1 MSSKTLFL
9 VLTILNTLPI
19 LLFHFYPSLDGPS
32 HIYNSNLLREIL
44 LHHNESLSQF
54 FTINPNLVPNWSS
67 HFILLLFRF
76 VFSSV
81 VADKIFLLLLALLLP
96 YVVYLIINRFSPEN
110 RILAV
115 FALPFVYTYLFG
127 LGFYNYCLGV
137 TVFLGT
143 LFFWLSR
150 NKRLSILN
158 SGILLL
164 LFQISFFTHILI
176 FILTFSS
183 VGLYSLIKLL
193 VHLRNKES
201 IRKPSLE
208 IMLVILIGMPGIYL
222 AWKYLAG
229 WHAPDLGSKLP
240 FNELMKWILDARSL
254 IIHSYSAESNFSR
267 LIFFSAMCL
276 LLYTTI
282 KILLRKEIGT
292 LTANPKKLFF
302 GILSAILLLLYLTFP
317 DASSG
322 GSYISVRINILLY
335 LIFFIWL
342 SMFKYP
348 LAFKRVI
355 VVLILI
361 ATVGLS
367 FNNIQRLERYSKQIQ
382 RFNEAEKLVTKNSV
396 ILPIRNSG
404 GMLDSHF
411 SQYLG
416 WKKPIVVLENFEATT
431 MYYPLIWNPGGIPAV
446 RLGDS
451 VVTNVCLYNQFPA
464 ASDDTVSIDYI
475 ISWGRDEMNE
485 CKNGIMQKVDQ
496 YYTLI
501 YSEKDPDLS
510 LYKLKPTK

>member
-1 MSSKTLFL
+1 MFPHLPDQIIFLQYACLIMWLNIQNRCRLMSSKTLFL

-96 YVVYLIINRFSPEN
+96 YVVYLVINRFSPEN

-322 GSYISVRINILLY
+322 GSYISVRINILL
-335 LIFFIWL
+335 
-342 SMFKYP
+342 
-348 LAFKRVI
+348 
-355 VVLILI
+355 
-361 ATVGLS
+361 
-367 FNNIQRLERYSKQIQ
+367 
-382 RFNEAEKLVTKNSV
+382 
-396 ILPIRNSG
+396 
-404 GMLDSHF
+404 
-411 SQYLG
+411 
-416 WKKPIVVLENFEATT
+416 
-431 MYYPLIWNPGGIPAV
+431 
-446 RLGDS
+446 
-451 VVTNVCLYNQFPA
+451 
-464 ASDDTVSIDYI
+464 
-475 ISWGRDEMNE
+475 
-485 CKNGIMQKVDQ
+485 
-496 YYTLI
+496 
-501 YSEKDPDLS
+501 
-510 LYKLKPTK
+510 